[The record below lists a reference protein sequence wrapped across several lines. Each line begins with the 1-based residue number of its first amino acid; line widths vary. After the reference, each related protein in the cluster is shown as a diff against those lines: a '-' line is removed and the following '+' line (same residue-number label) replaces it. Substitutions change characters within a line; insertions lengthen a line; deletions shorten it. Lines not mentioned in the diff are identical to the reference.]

1 MITIVICM
9 TNIIIIIIIIIS
21 IMIIGFVFTGD
32 ASELPF
38 DAVVGAEAGASPGG
52 RAGKCPPRLPLL
64 HLRRAAS
71 HRLMEEHAR
80 VAHAGFREGKSVF
93 LLNID
98 NSLFITINKPST

>member
-1 MITIVICM
+1 MITIIISM
-9 TNIIIIIIIIIS
+9 INIISIIIVIIS
-21 IMIIGFVFTGD
+21 IMIIGFVFIGD

-80 VAHAGFREGKSVF
+80 VAHAGIR
-93 LLNID
+93 
-98 NSLFITINKPST
+98 

>member
-1 MITIVICM
+1 MITIVISM
-9 TNIIIIIIIIIS
+9 INIKRIIIIIIS
-21 IMIIGFVFTGD
+21 IVIIGFVFIGD

-38 DAVVGAEAGASPGG
+38 DAVVGAEVGASSGG

-80 VAHAGFREGKSVF
+80 VAHAGIR
-93 LLNID
+93 
-98 NSLFITINKPST
+98 